1 MRSHVKAHKKPLDLN
16 QRTFRVADSCVVL
29 EPKCCLALTPEDQVI
44 KEEILQAL
52 HCTHQDYSFASVS
65 SDNQRFILMFPES
78 EITKNYQQSETKIK
92 YSVQYDIAPY
102 LKQKLIYD
110 VKDKPFTFKFDETTN
125 RNVSKQYDAYL
136 QYWSKSYNQIVD
148 AYCGSLFLGH
158 CTSDNLN
165 EYCKHFAKELNLDS
179 NYLLH
184 IGMDGPNVNLSF
196 EKNY

>member
-1 MRSHVKAHKKPLDLN
+1 
-16 QRTFRVADSCVVL
+16 
-29 EPKCCLALTPEDQVI
+29 
-44 KEEILQAL
+44 
-52 HCTHQDYSFASVS
+52 
-65 SDNQRFILMFPES
+65 MFPGS
-78 EITKNYQQSETKIK
+78 EIAKNKPAVRSKIK
-92 YSVQYDIAPY
+92 YSIQYGIAPY

-158 CTSDNLN
+158 YTSDNLV
-165 EYCKHFAKELNLDS
+165 EHYKHFAKELNLDS
-179 NYLLH
+179 NYFLL

-196 EKNY
+196 EKKNY

>member
-16 QRTFRVADSCVVL
+16 QRTFRVADSWVVL

-52 HCTHQDYSFASVS
+52 HGTHQDYSFASVS

-110 VKDKPFTFKFDETTN
+110 VKDKPFTFKFDGTTI

-148 AYCGSLFLGH
+148 AYCGSLF
-158 CTSDNLN
+158 
-165 EYCKHFAKELNLDS
+165 
-179 NYLLH
+179 
-184 IGMDGPNVNLSF
+184 
-196 EKNY
+196 